1 MFDKGRKR
9 WENQDDQSTLKPF
22 VMLTRKTCLE
32 TPRLTLRPFLESDYQ
47 KAVELFK
54 DPTVYA
60 TYMLPDLKTEEES
73 RKLFNY
79 FQKASNDLNAF
90 VYAVSYQNAFVGFI
104 NHVTKD
110 EESIEV
116 GYCIHPEY
124 QNRGFATEAFKRA
137 IEELFRIG
145 YRKIRAGHFRE
156 NPASRRVMEKA
167 GLTPIELVET
177 INYRG
182 SDHVVNYLEIVRK

>member
-1 MFDKGRKR
+1 
-9 WENQDDQSTLKPF
+9 
-22 VMLTRKTCLE
+22 MLVRKTCLE

-54 DPTVYA
+54 DPKVYA
-60 TYMLPDLKTEEES
+60 TYMLPDLRTEEES

-90 VYAVSYQNAFVGFI
+90 VYAVSYQNAFAGFI

-124 QNRGFATEAFKRA
+124 QNRGFATETLKAA
-137 IEELFRIG
+137 LEELFRIG
-145 YRKIRAGHFRE
+145 YKVVKAGHFKE
-156 NPASRRVMEKA
+156 NLASGRVMQKA
-167 GLTPIELVET
+167 GMKKVEKVEK
-177 INYRG
+177 IAYRG
-182 SDHVVNYLEIVRK
+182 RDHEVVCYEIRKDQR

>member
-54 DPTVYA
+54 DPKVYA

-124 QNRGFATEAFKRA
+124 QNRGFATETLKAA
-137 IEELFRIG
+137 LEELFRIG
-145 YRKIRAGHFRE
+145 YKLVKAGHFKE
-156 NPASRRVMEKA
+156 NLASGKVMQKA
-167 GLTPIELVET
+167 GMKKVEKT
-177 INYRG
+177 EKIAYRG
-182 SDHVVNYLEIVRK
+182 RDHEVVCYEITKD